1 KLASPSRLADVSWI
15 RPGKVAWDWWND
27 WNISHVDFKSGINTP
42 TYKYYI
48 DFAAANGIEYIVM
61 DEGWSVKY
69 DLDKIS
75 DQINLQEII
84 DYGKQKNVGV
94 ILWATA
100 HAFMGKLDQE
110 LPKYAKMGV
119 KGFKVDFFDR
129 DDQKM
134 VEFVYELVK
143 KAAENKL
150 MIDMHG
156 MFKPT
161 GLQRTYPNAIGF
173 EGVRGMENVKW
184 ANDDVPLY
192 DVTLPFTR
200 MMAGAMDYTP
210 GAMRNSSKSN
220 FRPINSMPM
229 SQGTR
234 CHQMAMYTVFEAPLG
249 MLSDNPTAYQ
259 KEQECTNFIAK
270 VPTVFDE
277 TVALDGKVGEYVA
290 LARRKEDTWYLGAM
304 TNWNTR
310 DLTIDFSF
318 LGDGSYEAEV
328 FQDGV
333 NADRDATDYKRE
345 VLTVTKNTKQTVL
358 LAPGGGWTARIY
370 PKK

>member
-1 KLASPSRLADVSWI
+1 
-15 RPGKVAWDWWND
+15 
-27 WNISHVDFKSGINTP
+27 
-42 TYKYYI
+42 
-48 DFAAANGIEYIVM
+48 
-61 DEGWSVKY
+61 
-69 DLDKIS
+69 
-75 DQINLQEII
+75 
-84 DYGKQKNVGV
+84 
-94 ILWATA
+94 
-100 HAFMGKLDQE
+100 
-110 LPKYAKMGV
+110 
-119 KGFKVDFFDR
+119 
-129 DDQKM
+129 
-134 VEFVYELVK
+134 
-143 KAAENKL
+143 
-150 MIDMHG
+150 
-156 MFKPT
+156 
-161 GLQRTYPNAIGF
+161 
-173 EGVRGMENVKW
+173 
-184 ANDDVPLY
+184 
-192 DVTLPFTR
+192 

-210 GAMRNSSKSN
+210 GAMRNSNKPN

-259 KEQECTNFIAK
+259 KEQECTDFIAK

-290 LARRKEDTWYLGAM
+290 LARRKGDTWYVGAM
-304 TNWNTR
+304 TNWNAR

-358 LAPGGGWTARIY
+358 FAPGGGWTARIY